1 MILLLVTYSPIA
13 HWHPPSFG
21 DRSPRQ
27 AEAGAER
34 RGVTKPGLPP
44 PGVGVALARQ
54 PLGSG
59 ERKSLSQLQHPE
71 LQRALR
77 YKLLFIRKLWQEN
90 GWISNSISTHC
101 GKTTLHSSLLMGP
114 LLVRLWALYGVPR
127 IKSWLTTFK
136 EATYPVTWRN
146 TLFLVWRHT
155 GSPLGEL
162 PSNCKGLLLTL
173 NSGITSGGDCKT
185 IYSAGDQ
192 TQVSC
197 MQVLPGNATCLRMIS
212 VGGMSV
218 PDG

>member
-77 YKLLFIRKLWQEN
+77 QGLKNGNTSALQPNLGGLIAGIWGCRCCTRGAASVSRYKLLFIRKLWQEN

-136 EATYPVTWRN
+136 ATTYPVTWRN

-162 PSNCKGLLLTL
+162 PSNCKCFPEMPRA
-173 NSGITSGGDCKT
+173 SG
-185 IYSAGDQ
+185 
-192 TQVSC
+192 
-197 MQVLPGNATCLRMIS
+197 
-212 VGGMSV
+212 
-218 PDG
+218 

>member
-77 YKLLFIRKLWQEN
+77 QGLKNGNTSALQPNLGGLIAGIWGCRCCTRGAASVSRYKLLFIRKLWQEN

-101 GKTTLHSSLLMGP
+101 GKTTLHSSLLM
-114 LLVRLWALYGVPR
+114 
-127 IKSWLTTFK
+127 

-162 PSNCKGLLLTL
+162 PSNCKCFPEMPRA
-173 NSGITSGGDCKT
+173 SG
-185 IYSAGDQ
+185 
-192 TQVSC
+192 
-197 MQVLPGNATCLRMIS
+197 
-212 VGGMSV
+212 
-218 PDG
+218 